1 MNVEHTDP
9 EDLKH
14 CFLRVRVTQS
24 EHDDYLEQ
32 AKRMGYKSF
41 SKYLRSLLVDDKKST
56 DKLLNEKVEQLKD
69 LIIQNKDA
77 LRIAQGQMNWEWIK
91 GEMQGMQ
98 LVEQWISDIFEKD

>member
-32 AKRMGYKSF
+32 AERLGYKSF

-56 DKLLNEKVEQLKD
+56 DKLLNEKVEQLKG
-69 LIIQNKDA
+69 LIKQNKDA
-77 LRIAQGQMNWEWIK
+77 LRTAQSQMNWEWIK